1 MGMVVMVLQR
11 VPVSLR
17 GELTRWMIEPQAGV
31 FVGTM
36 SAMVRDRLWDKCCER
51 LRGGGVM
58 QIWNTNNE
66 QGFAVRTAGTVRKEV
81 IDNRDCSSCALLRPG
96 QGPAALA

>member
-11 VPVSLR
+11 VPTSLR
-17 GELTRWMIEPQAGV
+17 GELTRWMVEPQAGV

-36 SAMVRDRLWDKCCER
+36 SAMVRDRLWEKSCDR
-51 LRGGGVM
+51 LHGGGVM

-66 QGFAVRTAGTVRKEV
+66 QGFAMRTAGTVRSDV
-81 IDNRDCSSCALLRPG
+81 VDI
-96 QGPAALA
+96 QGLQLVRTPARAGHSER